1 MTEYR
6 ALLIEFFKNHPASP
20 CDLFIRLSDHKYV
33 KVINEGD
40 EIGNDAIAHYR
51 EKSIT
56 HFFLSDKDY
65 HEFAR
70 DMMSVD
76 AAEAKS
82 GSEVLN
88 LLCGNVG
95 IDERQIKEM
104 MEVMDDI
111 EMVLSESATV
121 TSLLGR
127 KEIWTGPFHFTHSF
141 LTGAVACMIA
151 QRLSWYSPKI
161 REKIFLASVLHDV
174 LFKDERDENAEW
186 QASTGSDKLEEHA
199 LQAGTLLA
207 RDPHLPAD
215 VLDMVGKHHTFGPR
229 HTKLT
234 ALFCVSHEF
243 ILEMYRSQ
251 FEDARKIFAVDIV
264 SKKCSHEQFK
274 ESLQVLDSLMTV
286 VV

>member
-1 MTEYR
+1 VTEYR
-6 ALLIEFFKNHPASP
+6 ALLIEFFKNHAASP
-20 CDLFIRLSDHKYV
+20 CDLFVRLSDHKYV

-40 EIGNDAIAHYR
+40 EIGNESISHYR

-70 DMMSVD
+70 DMMSVE
-76 AAEAKS
+76 ASEAKA
-82 GSEVLN
+82 GSEVLT

-95 IDERQIKEM
+95 IDERQSKEM
-104 MEVMDDI
+104 LEVMDDI
-111 EMVLSESATV
+111 ETVLSESSTV

-141 LTGAVACMIA
+141 LTGAVGCLMA
-151 QRLSWYSPKI
+151 QKLSWYTPKI
-161 REKIFLASVLHDV
+161 KEKIFLAAVLHDV
-174 LFKDERDENAEW
+174 LFKDERDENSEW
-186 QASTGSDKLEEHA
+186 QNFENDDVLEVHA

-207 RDPHLPAD
+207 KDPHLPAD
-215 VLDMVGKHHTFGPR
+215 VLDMIGKHHNFGNR

-234 ALFCVSHEF
+234 ALFCVAHQF
-243 ILEMYRSQ
+243 VLEMYRSQ
-251 FEDARKIFAVDIV
+251 FEDSRKLFAVNLV
-264 SKKCSHEQFK
+264 SKKCTHTQFE

-286 VV
+286 TV